1 MLFLVLGM
9 SQQQQVGALP
19 GVFWSKVLVS
29 AATKELEV
37 ELELAV
43 YKCIVWGTDT

>member
-37 ELELAV
+37 ELELKKNSYV
-43 YKCIVWGTDT
+43 TRYVCQ